1 MKNIINLWQLNLN
14 MSQRIIWLCSWY
26 PNREDAYRGDFIQRQ
41 AIAFSEIADIE
52 VFHVVFGVSEREEVI
67 QRNAHLTEH
76 IYYRKFGNRLKR
88 WWDWQRAANHFI
100 KNFRTQYGNPQ
111 AVHVHIPLEAGLI
124 AWFWKKRWNWPYL
137 LSEHYGIYNSR
148 VIDHLGNRSWIYRQ
162 LLKKVLEAAQKI
174 ITVSQSLG
182 KEMMNH
188 FSGLQYQVIP
198 NVVDTALFYPVQL
211 ETKNIFQFIHVS
223 GFDENK
229 NILGILQA
237 IVLLRKKTEHF
248 HISLIGGDGS
258 PWIPFIR
265 EHQLQNLISF
275 YPAMPYHQ
283 VAQFVRNS
291 DAGILFSQSETQSCV
306 VLEWLCAGLPVI
318 SSRVGGVVELIH
330 AENGIL
336 VEPNDDVALSEA
348 MFSLMTNPSA
358 YDRQKISQQASALY
372 SYKAV
377 AERLRKIYGH

>member
-1 MKNIINLWQLNLN
+1 MKNIINLWQLYLN

-26 PNREDAYRGDFIQRQ
+26 PNREDAFRGDFIQRQ
-41 AIAFSEIADIE
+41 AIAFSEIAHIE

-67 QRNAHLTEH
+67 HRNAHLTEH
-76 IYYRKFGNRLKR
+76 IYYRTSGNRLKR

-100 KNFRTQYGNPQ
+100 KKFRSQYGDPQ
-111 AVHVHIPLEAGLI
+111 AIHVHIPLEAGLI
-124 AWFWKKRWNWPYL
+124 AWFWHKRWNWPYL

-148 VIDHLGNRSWIYRQ
+148 VIDHVGNRSWIYRQ
-162 LLKKVLEAAQKI
+162 VLKKVLENAQKI

-182 KEMMNH
+182 EEMKQY
-188 FSGLQYQVIP
+188 FSGLKYQVIP
-198 NVVDTALFYPVQL
+198 NVVDTTLFYPVLL
-211 ETKNIFQFIHVS
+211 ETKHIFQFIHVS

-229 NILGILQA
+229 NVSGILQA
-237 IVLLRKKTEHF
+237 VALLRKRTEHF

-258 PWIPFIR
+258 PWLSLIQA
-265 EHQLQNLISF
+265 HQLENQISF
-275 YPAMPYHQ
+275 HPAMPYHQ
-283 VAQFVRNS
+283 VAKLVRNS

-330 AENGIL
+330 PGNGLL
-336 VEPNDDVALSEA
+336 VEPNDVGALSEA
-348 MFSLMTNPSA
+348 MFKFMTNPSA
-358 YDRQKISQQASALY
+358 YSRQKISQQASSLY

-377 AERLRKIYGH
+377 AERLRKIYSL